1 MDKEQNYYQHH
12 LQMKVGA
19 VLDREVCGTMY
30 AYLTENEI
38 ALLKEETD
46 TEKEFTIKIRASYSY
61 ECST

>member
-1 MDKEQNYYQHH
+1 MESISEDI
-12 LQMKVGA
+12 A